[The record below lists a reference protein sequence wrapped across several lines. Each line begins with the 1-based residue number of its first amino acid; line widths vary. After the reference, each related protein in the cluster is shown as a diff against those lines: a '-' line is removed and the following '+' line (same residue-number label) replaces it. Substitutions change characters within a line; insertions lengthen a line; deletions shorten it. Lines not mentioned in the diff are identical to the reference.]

1 MAIEITEAPRL
12 VEDDKFSSVSIL
24 VPLNETPTTAWLGHF
39 RHQKEL
45 PGIAHRITESG
56 IVVHLDRGDFDILDA
71 IRRIAAG
78 ITKANSEAAEAAETD
93 EKAAI
98 QHESEKKSKREK
110 LDGQLNRWW
119 EEQQK
124 KAPDALQSA

>member
-1 MAIEITEAPRL
+1 MVIEIADAPRL
-12 VEDDKFSSVSIL
+12 VDDDKFSSVSIL
-24 VPLNETPTTAWLGHF
+24 VPLNETPTASWLGHF

-45 PGIAHRITESG
+45 PGIAHRITEGG

-71 IRRIAAG
+71 IRRIASG
-78 ITKANSEAAEAAETD
+78 ITKANSEAAESAETD

-98 QHESEKKSKREK
+98 QQESEKNSKRKK
-110 LDGQLNRWW
+110 LDGQLAQWW

-124 KAPDALQSA
+124 KAPGKLQSA